1 VRPLKIGISG
11 IRGIVGDAFTP
22 ELVVEFAQA
31 FGTWV
36 QPVGRLTTSTGRLP
50 STSLGPGKPAPTS
63 ATAPTTPRPEVG
75 RLKSAPTTLVLV
87 CRDTRPSGPMVH
99 AAVVSGLLASGCEV
113 IDLGIAPTP
122 SLQLAV
128 PCLGAAGGISVTAG
142 HNPAAWNALKLVRP
156 DGLHLNEAQAEEVL
170 DIFHQGE
177 YEKAAWDRIRTRVET
192 RDAIAP
198 HLDVLMAAFDTAAT
212 SAKRLKVAVDCCNG
226 ACARLTPAWLRLMGC
241 DVIAINDDVSAPFP
255 HDPEPRADTAAQT
268 AALVKSTRADIGF
281 VLDADG
287 ERVLIVDETGR
298 ALSEE
303 LTLALAT
310 LTRMQKRPGT
320 VVTNVSTTGAIEKIA
335 GRFGGTVV
343 RTPVGQAHISE
354 AIVEHNAA
362 IGGEG
367 NGAVAVPEVHATHDS
382 AATIGLII
390 EHLARSGRPISALA
404 AELPKLTM
412 IKEKVAVAPNLIYSA
427 LGGFREAAERQTG
440 VAVDWTDGVKV
451 TWPDGWVHVRAS
463 NTESLV
469 RIIAEA
475 ETETRTRA
483 LVEWARERLRAG

>member
-1 VRPLKIGISG
+1 MRPLKIGISG

-36 QPVGRLTTSTGRLP
+36 TGTSGAAGLKSGPTSTSAG
-50 STSLGPGKPAPTS
+50 PTS
-63 ATAPTTPRPEVG
+63 ASAGPPSPR
-75 RLKSAPTTLVLV
+75 VLV

-128 PCLGAAGGISVTAG
+128 PCLDAAGGISVTAG

-177 YEKAAWDRIRTRVET
+177 YAKATWDRIRPRVAT
-192 RDAIAP
+192 RDPIAH
-198 HLDVLMAAFDTAAT
+198 HLDALMRVFGAEAIRAHPLT
-212 SAKRLKVAVDCCNG
+212 VVVDCCNG
-226 ACARLTPAWLRLMGC
+226 ACARLTPAWLRLLGC
-241 DVIAINDDVSAPFP
+241 HVIAINDDTSAPFP
-255 HDPEPRADTAAQT
+255 HDPEPRLDTAAQ
-268 AALVKSTRADIGF
+268 ASALVRSTHADLGF

-287 ERVLIVDETGR
+287 ERALIVDETGR

-310 LTRMQKRPGT
+310 LIRMRTRPGT
-320 VVTNVSTTGAIEKIA
+320 VVTNVSTTGAIEQIA
-335 GRFGGTVV
+335 ARFGGTVV

-354 AIVEHNAA
+354 AIVEHGAV

-382 AATIGLII
+382 AATIGLLV
-390 EHLARSGRPISALA
+390 EHLATSGRPISALA
-404 AELPKLTM
+404 AELPTLAM
-412 IKEKVAVAPNLIYSA
+412 VKEKVAMAPNLIHAA
-427 LGGFREAAERQTG
+427 LGQFREALVGGPKGPPLPDRDLEIDER
-440 VAVDWTDGVKV
+440 DGVKV
-451 TWPDGWVHVRAS
+451 AWPDGWVHVRAS

-475 ETETRTRA
+475 ETETRARQ
-483 LVEWARERLRAG
+483 LVEWARARVRA

>member
-22 ELVVEFAQA
+22 ELAVEFAQA

-36 QPVGRLTTSTGRLP
+36 DRR
-50 STSLGPGKPAPTS
+50 
-63 ATAPTTPRPEVG
+63 
-75 RLKSAPTTLVLV
+75 LVLV

-113 IDLGIAPTP
+113 VDLGIAPTP

-128 PCLGAAGGISVTAG
+128 ACLGAAGGISVTAG

-156 DGLHLNEAQAEEVL
+156 DGLYLNEAQAEEVL

-177 YEKAAWDRIRTRVET
+177 YAKARWDAICTRVET
-192 RDAIAP
+192 RDPIVH
-198 HLDVLMAAFDTAAT
+198 HLDALMRAFDTAAMR
-212 SAKRLKVAVDCCNG
+212 AKRLKVAVDCCNG
-226 ACARLTPAWLRLMGC
+226 ACARLTPAWLRLTGC
-241 DVIAINDDVSAPFP
+241 EVIAINDDVTAAFP
-255 HDPEPRADTAAQT
+255 HDPEPRPDTAAQT

-287 ERVLIVDETGR
+287 ERALIVDEAGR

-310 LTRMQKRPGT
+310 LIRMRQRPG
-320 VVTNVSTTGAIEKIA
+320 VAVTNVSTTGAIEKIA
-335 GRFGGTVV
+335 ARFDGTVA
-343 RTPVGQAHISE
+343 RTPVGQAHVSE
-354 AIVEHNAA
+354 AMVEHGAV

-382 AATIGLII
+382 AAAIGLVI
-390 EHLARSGRPISALA
+390 EHLARSGQPISALA
-404 AELPKLTM
+404 AELPTLTM
-412 IKEKVAVAPNLIYSA
+412 IKEKVTLAPNLIYAA
-427 LGGFREAAERQTG
+427 LGAFREAIAGQDLQ
-440 VAVDWTDGVKV
+440 VDETDGVKV
-451 TWPDGWVHVRAS
+451 LWADGWVHVRAS

-469 RIIAEA
+469 RIISEA
-475 ETETRTRA
+475 ETEARART
-483 LVEWARERLRAG
+483 LVEWARERLKA

>member
-1 VRPLKIGISG
+1 MRPLKIGISG

-22 ELVVEFAQA
+22 ELIVEFAQA

-36 QPVGRLTTSTGRLP
+36 DGGR
-50 STSLGPGKPAPTS
+50 
-63 ATAPTTPRPEVG
+63 
-75 RLKSAPTTLVLV
+75 VLV

-128 PCLGAAGGISVTAG
+128 PCLEAAGGISVTAG

-177 YEKAAWDRIRTRVET
+177 YRKVRWDGIRTRVET
-192 RDAIAP
+192 RDPIVH
-198 HLDVLMAAFDTAAT
+198 HLDALMRAFDTTAT
-212 SAKRLKVAVDCCNG
+212 SARRLKVAVDCCNG
-226 ACARLTPAWLRLMGC
+226 ACTRLTPAWLRLLGC
-241 DVIAINDDVSAPFP
+241 EVITINDDPSAPFP

-268 AALVKSTRADIGF
+268 VALVKSTRADMGF

-287 ERVLIVDETGR
+287 ERVLIVDESGR

-310 LTRMQKRPGT
+310 LIRMQARPG
-320 VVTNVSTTGAIEKIA
+320 VVVANISTTGALERIA
-335 GRFGGTVV
+335 ARLGGTVV
-343 RTPVGQAHISE
+343 RTPVGQAHVSE
-354 AIVEHNAA
+354 AMLEHGAV

-382 AATIGLII
+382 AATIGLIV
-390 EHLARSGRPISALA
+390 EHLARSARPISAVV

-412 IKEKVAVAPNLIYSA
+412 VKEKVAMAPNLIYAA
-427 LGGFREAAERQTG
+427 LGKFREAVDGEPG
-440 VAVDWTDGVKV
+440 LAVDETDGVKV
-451 TWPDGWVHVRAS
+451 SWPDGWAHVRAS

-475 ETETRTRA
+475 ETKARA
-483 LVEWARERLRAG
+483 RSLVEWARERLRT